1 MESLT
6 KNFSSSAYAI
16 SMLKHRFI
24 TMRQSQP
31 RKERIDKIFYDD
43 VFIDWNNFSYRDMAR
58 IRVLLPF
65 IGCKNLI

>member
-24 TMRQSQP
+24 TMRHDWQSM
-31 RKERIDKIFYDD
+31 IYL
-43 VFIDWNNFSYRDMAR
+43 A
-58 IRVLLPF
+58 
-65 IGCKNLI
+65 G